1 MERKVVGV
9 ALQVFKNGAAPTSP
23 IRART
28 EIGRSG
34 GYQLH
39 IRIGPFHQLRCFQSE
54 FSVIVRASMAH
65 LPGAIHLIAKTTI
78 SYFPGLLPSVL
89 LTQASHGGIFG

>member
-9 ALQVFKNGAAPTSP
+9 ALQVFKNGAVPTSP

-39 IRIGPFHQLRCFQSE
+39 IRISPLHQLRGFQSE
-54 FSVIVRASMAH
+54 FSVVVRAAMTH
-65 LPGAIHLIAKTTI
+65 LPGAIHLIAQAPI
-78 SYFPGLLPSVL
+78 GYLPGLLPAVL
-89 LTQASHGGIFG
+89 LTQTGPGGIFG